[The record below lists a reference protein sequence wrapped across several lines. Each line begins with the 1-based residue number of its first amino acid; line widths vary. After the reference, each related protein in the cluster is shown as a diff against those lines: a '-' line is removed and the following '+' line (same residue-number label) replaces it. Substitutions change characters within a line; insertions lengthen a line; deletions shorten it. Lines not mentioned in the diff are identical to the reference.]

1 MPEPKPEDKKIPPPP
16 PHPKPPDHQIEM
28 LIKEVMDLK
37 EKVGKLEG
45 MLEVLIKI
53 PQTP

>member
-1 MPEPKPEDKKIPPPP
+1 MPEPKPEDKKIPP

-45 MLEVLIKI
+45 MLEILMKM
-53 PQTP
+53 PRTS